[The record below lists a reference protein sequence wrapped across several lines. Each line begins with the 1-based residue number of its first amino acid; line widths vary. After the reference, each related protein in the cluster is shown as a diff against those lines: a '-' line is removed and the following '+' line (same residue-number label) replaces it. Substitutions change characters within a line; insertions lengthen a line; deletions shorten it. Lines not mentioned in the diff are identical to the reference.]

1 MKEKGRKAENGDSR
15 KNDSK
20 DRRGKPSV
28 WLARFA
34 GHRPLG
40 QVHHSVAD
48 SPLGVHVIP
57 INRGAMFRRFNG
69 SNERRPIGRSRGQW
83 WVSCLGA
90 LVLVGLLARGAHAK
104 AVFDPADTRP
114 APKVSIL
121 TMGPGDQAF
130 FKFGHN
136 AIRITYP
143 GTDYDYVYNFG
154 TFQFDNPTLIL
165 DFLGG
170 KFRYWLS
177 VQSFRGTVGHYK
189 AENRA
194 LYEQELNLAP
204 FQARA
209 LADSLRENAKPENRY
224 YEYDYYRDNCST
236 RIRDAL
242 DDNLGGALR
251 ERFQDAGQMTLR
263 DHTLRST
270 AESFWVYAGLDIAMG
285 AYIDQPESRWGEM
298 FLPERLMTGLQSV
311 VFNGVHGSVPLVKD
325 KRTILEPHGRQPVA
339 ARPPDRTLAFLEGGL
354 ALGGLLAFL
363 GWEAYR
369 RRLRWARVTLSVLTG
384 GLGLGIGIL
393 GTLFVL
399 LWAFTNHQVAFSN
412 ENILQCSPAALALV
426 VFAIGTARGQLP
438 ATTRALKLACFGLG
452 LGVFGLALK
461 VLPPMMQQ
469 NYRVMAAL
477 IPTWLGLSVGL
488 YFLKRRLLEDAIRPA
503 ENAAEEHSAGQHG
516 VAEAAVANPAASSTE
531 TAVTSSSESAE
542 AAAEPTLSN

>member
-1 MKEKGRKAENGDSR
+1 MKEKGQSGIKGCGYRNDSR
-15 KNDSK
+15 L
-20 DRRGKPSV
+20 RRGTPSV
-28 WLARFA
+28 RLARRRIT
-34 GHRPLG
+34 RPLG
-40 QVHHSVAD
+40 QVTHSGAD

-69 SNERRPIGRSRGQW
+69 SSQRRLARRGGGLW

-104 AVFDPADTRP
+104 AVFDPNDMRP

-165 DFLGG
+165 DFLAG

-177 VQSFRGTVGHYK
+177 VQSFRTTVGHYK
-189 AENRA
+189 AENRS
-194 LYEQELNLAP
+194 LYEQELALAP

-242 DDNLGGALR
+242 DDNLGGALK
-251 ERFQDAGQMTLR
+251 ERFQDAGQLTLR

-270 AESFWVYAGLDIAMG
+270 ADSFWVYAGLDIAMG
-285 AYIDQPESRWGEM
+285 SYIDQPETRWGEM

-311 VFNGVHGSVPLVKD
+311 VFNGAHGAVSLVKD
-325 KRTILEPHGRQPVA
+325 KRTVTESRGRAPIA
-339 ARPPDRTLAFLEGGL
+339 PRPPDRTLAFFEGGL
-354 ALGGLLAFL
+354 VLGGLLAFL

-369 RRLRWARVTLSVLTG
+369 RRLRWARVALSVLTG
-384 GLGLGIGIL
+384 GLGLGLGIL

-399 LWAFTNHQVAFSN
+399 LWAFTNHQVAFRN

-426 VFAIGTARGQLP
+426 VFAVGTARGSLT
-438 ATTRALKLACFGLG
+438 ATSRALRLAWFGLG
-452 LGVFGLALK
+452 LALFGLALK
-461 VLPPMMQQ
+461 ILPVMVQQ

-488 YFLKRRLLEDAIRPA
+488 YFLERRLLDDAVRAAEQNPKEPSLAPTGPTSPPA
-503 ENAAEEHSAGQHG
+503 EQTAADSEPN
-516 VAEAAVANPAASSTE
+516 EAT
-531 TAVTSSSESAE
+531 
-542 AAAEPTLSN
+542 EPTLSN